1 MNEVITFGIRLS
13 SKGLEV
19 ITEHRFT
26 QYNHI
31 PIPSNY
37 GSWTVHMHL
46 STAYINN
53 NNNNNNNSNNKPL
66 LEIKSTLLQWHS

>member
-1 MNEVITFGIRLS
+1 VRSRESVNEVITFGIRLS

-37 GSWTVHMHL
+37 GS
-46 STAYINN
+46 
-53 NNNNNNNSNNKPL
+53 
-66 LEIKSTLLQWHS
+66 